1 MKSVNVSVKLPEEL
15 HKRVKI
21 KLVLEGGSLQEY
33 IARLVEEDMKL
44 DTTVRTGVF

>member
-21 KLVLEGGSLQEY
+21 KLILEGGSLQDY
-33 IARLVEEDMKL
+33 IANLIDKDMKN
-44 DTTVRTGVF
+44 DSTVRKGVF